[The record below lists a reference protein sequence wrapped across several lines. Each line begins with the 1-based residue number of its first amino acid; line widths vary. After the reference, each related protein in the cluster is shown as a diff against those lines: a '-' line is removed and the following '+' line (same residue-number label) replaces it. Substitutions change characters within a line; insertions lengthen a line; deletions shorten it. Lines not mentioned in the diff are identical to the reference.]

1 MSQKDNTQPIPS
13 STHPN
18 ASLAHNETLD
28 DSEQA
33 NKTKQLGSPPKVL
46 KFDMNMQDA
55 RVNTPNQNQFAQSKE
70 IIIQSVDPGDRF
82 DSIEFDGNNSQMN
95 NSSLIPRP
103 TGF

>member
-1 MSQKDNTQPIPS
+1 MSQKDNPQPIPS
-13 STHPN
+13 AAHPN
-18 ASLAHNETLD
+18 ASLAHNETFD

-33 NKTKQLGSPPKVL
+33 NKIKQLGSPPKVL
-46 KFDMNMQDA
+46 KFDKHMLDA

-70 IIIQSVDPGDRF
+70 IIIQSVDPVDRF
-82 DSIEFDGNNSQMN
+82 DSIDFDGNNSLMN